1 MSRYD
6 FNVEEVVNHLNQILE
21 AELSG
26 VIKYTHY
33 SFMIFG
39 PHRIPIIDWLR
50 ANATESMLHATQIG
64 ELITHLGGHPSLEIG
79 DLLETYK
86 HDTVYILKECL
97 VHEENALNLYRGL
110 LKLVQDKSVM
120 IEEFARQQISE
131 EEKHC
136 GEVEK
141 MIGEPGRIQVP
152 AGAV

>member
-1 MSRYD
+1 MARYD
-6 FNVEEVVNHLNQILE
+6 FDVDQVVNHLNQILE

-50 ANATESMLHATQIG
+50 QNATESMLHATQIG
-64 ELITHLGGHPSLEIG
+64 ELVTHLGGHPSLKIG
-79 DLLETYK
+79 DLLETHK
-86 HDTVYILKECL
+86 HDTVDILKECL
-97 VHEENALNLYRGL
+97 HHEERALQLYREL
-110 LKLVQDKSVM
+110 LKLVADKSVM

-141 MIGEPGRIQVP
+141 MIGDPARLP
-152 AGAV
+152 AGV